1 MTDLQHEQRHQMMT
15 TEPVNRLIT
24 KLAIPTILAMLV
36 TSIYNMADT
45 YFVSQLGTSA
55 SGAVG
60 IVFPIM
66 TMIQAIGFMLGNGGG
81 NTLSRYL
88 GAKKNHEAEQVAS
101 TAFFTSIFL
110 GLILMIIGQ
119 LFLNKLMVLI
129 GATDT
134 ILPYAHQYGF
144 YILLGAPYMAA
155 SFTLNNL
162 LRSQGNSISS
172 MIGIMVG
179 GIINIILDPIFIYT
193 FGFETAGAAIAT
205 IISQFISFLILLYFI
220 NSKNSIVKIK
230 FKNFTLQWKIFREIF
245 SVGLPSFYRQGL
257 ASIAMILLNAQ
268 AGIYGD
274 AAISA
279 MTIVTRIYQFIF
291 SSCLGLGQGFQPVC
305 GYNYGAKRY
314 DRVKQGFWF
323 FVKVVIVVFSIISL
337 LAIFNASSIMAIFRR
352 NDPEVIAIGTKA
364 LIFYCL
370 SIPLLS
376 WTVACNITS
385 QAIGKSIYA
394 SIISLS
400 QQGLFFIPAILL
412 LPRYIG
418 ITAIQVSIP
427 LANLLTFLISIPIGI
442 KLLQELNTSSKKE
455 TNI

>member
-15 TEPVNRLIT
+15 TEPVNKLIT

-36 TSIYNMADT
+36 TSIYSMSDT

-60 IVFPIM
+60 VVFPIM

-88 GAKKNHEAEQVAS
+88 GAKKNNEAEKVAS
-101 TAFFTSIFL
+101 TSFFISIFL
-110 GLILMIIGQ
+110 GLILMIFGLI
-119 LFLNKLMVLI
+119 FLDKLMILI

-134 ILPYAHQYGF
+134 ILPYARQYGF

-162 LRSQGNSISS
+162 LRSQGNSVSS
-172 MIGIMVG
+172 MIGIMIG
-179 GIINIILDPIFIYT
+179 GILNIILDPIFIYV
-193 FGFETAGAAIAT
+193 FDFQTAGAAIAT
-205 IISQFISFLILLYFI
+205 IISQLVSFMILLYFI
-220 NSKNSIVKIK
+220 NSKSSLVKIRYK
-230 FKNFTLQWKIFREIF
+230 EVTLKWKLLREIF

-279 MTIVTRIYQFIF
+279 MTIVARIYQFIF
-291 SSCLGLGQGFQPVC
+291 SSCLGLGQGYQPVC
-305 GYNYGAKRY
+305 GYNYGAKKY
-314 DRVKQGFWF
+314 DRVKEGFWF
-323 FVKVVIVVFSIISL
+323 FVKVVIIVFSIISV
-337 LAIFNASSIMAIFRR
+337 LAIFNASSIMTIFRR
-352 NDPEVIAIGTKA
+352 DDPEVIAIGAKA

-400 QQGLFFIPAILL
+400 QQGLFFIPTILI
-412 LPRYIG
+412 LPHFVG
-418 ITAIQVSIP
+418 LTAIQISIP

-442 KLLQELNTSSKKE
+442 NLLRELSTANIKE
-455 TNI
+455 TN